1 MIAIPRSVR
10 AARAWLHARRFAVLD
25 AVVAVVALV
34 VELNLNFD
42 DSTPVRPLRVVLIVG
57 SGALL
62 LARRPA
68 PLVVLPA
75 VCAVEALLV
84 ATGANPGGAP
94 ALVAL
99 FTIAELRERRASV
112 AALVPTAVF
121 LMAADIVSFP
131 VTVVAWA
138 LGTYAQTRRRY
149 TAALEERAAHLERE
163 REQLSVIAAQRE
175 RAAIARELHDIIA
188 HSVTVTL
195 VGVRGA
201 RDVLRVAPNVADDTL
216 ERVERNAEQSLVE
229 LRRMLLLLRE
239 PDQGVRMHPQP
250 SLARLPTLVASF
262 GEAGLPAHLEV
273 TGTSRPLAGGVEL
286 SVYRIV
292 EEALT
297 NVLKHAR
304 PTRVAVTLDFGATHL
319 RVTIVNDG
327 APAAEP
333 APGGHGLVGMR
344 ERIGVLGGELEARP
358 GADGGFR
365 VAARLP
371 LGDPA

>member
-1 MIAIPRSVR
+1 MYVISRPAR
-10 AARAWLHARRFAVLD
+10 AARRWIHARRSAVLD
-25 AVVAVVALV
+25 AIVAVVTTI
-34 VELNLNFD
+34 VELSLTFD
-42 DSTPVRPLRVVLIVG
+42 DSTPVRPHLVVLVACTG
-57 SGALL
+57 VLL
-62 LARRPA
+62 LARRRA
-68 PLVVLPA
+68 TLTVLPA
-75 VCAVEALLV
+75 VCAVEALLA
-84 ATGANPGGAP
+84 ATGGNPGGAP

-99 FTIAELRERRASV
+99 FTVAELRDRRVSV
-112 AALVPTAVF
+112 AALVPTALF
-121 LMAADIVSFP
+121 LMVADISSFP
-131 VTVVAWA
+131 VTVGAWA

-163 REQLSVIAAQRE
+163 HEQLSIIAAQRE

-201 RDVLRVAPNVADDTL
+201 RDVLRTAPDVADDTL
-216 ERVERNAEQSLVE
+216 ERVETNAEQSLVE

-239 PDQGVRMHPQP
+239 PDQGVRMRPQP
-250 SLARLPTLVASF
+250 SLAQLPTLVASY
-262 GEAGLPAHLEV
+262 GEAGLPARLEI

-304 PTRVAVTLDFGATHL
+304 PTHVAVTLDFGRTHL
-319 RVTIVNDG
+319 HVAVVNDG
-327 APAAEP
+327 EQAPEP
-333 APGGHGLVGMR
+333 SSGGHGIIGMR
-344 ERIGVLGGELEARP
+344 ERIGVLGGELEAQP
-358 GADGGFR
+358 GPDGGFR

-371 LGDPA
+371 LGDPT